1 MAVQTVL
8 QCKGIYISIAIYKKK
23 KTIGKSYKC
32 KAGHVSLCRFMINL
46 APLYCQR
53 KEVCIQRCAFSVVRT
68 GRNFGEASEGIRRGF
83 GKSTYF

>member
-1 MAVQTVL
+1 MIWLFDNSYVNTD
-8 QCKGIYISIAIYKKK
+8 SIAMQRYLHFYCHIQKK

-53 KEVCIQRCAFSVVRT
+53 KEVCIQRCAFSVGRT
-68 GRNFGEASEGIRRGF
+68 GRDFGGDRE
-83 GKSTYF
+83 